1 MVSNVNVIIQNT
13 AKIIEEIAGQY
24 CNCASQGF
32 IQLLHFV
39 HYLDVYFWPDTD
51 NIEIK

>member
-13 AKIIEEIAGQY
+13 AKIIEIAGQY

-39 HYLDVYFWPDTD
+39 HYLDVQA
-51 NIEIK
+51 